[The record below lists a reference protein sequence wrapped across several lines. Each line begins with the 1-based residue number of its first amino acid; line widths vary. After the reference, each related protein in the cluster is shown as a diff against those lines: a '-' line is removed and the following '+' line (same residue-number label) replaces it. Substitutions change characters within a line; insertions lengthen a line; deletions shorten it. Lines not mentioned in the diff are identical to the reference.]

1 MPGFNAN
8 NPNRRLAV
16 FLRLKIMIE
25 RIYGDTEPA
34 HLVVASKALDAHK
47 ARYGEGNK
55 YHPIVYSVA
64 YRGKHYQIEVMTRRI
79 TMAATVITG
88 VRNLSRILEVA

>member
-1 MPGFNAN
+1 
-8 NPNRRLAV
+8 
-16 FLRLKIMIE
+16 MIE

-34 HLVVASKALDAHK
+34 HLVVANKALEAHK
-47 ARYGEGNK
+47 ARYGDGNK
-55 YHPIVYSVA
+55 YHPIIYSIRYRNKHYSV
-64 YRGKHYQIEVMTRRI
+64 EVITRRI

>member
-1 MPGFNAN
+1 MK
-8 NPNRRLAV
+8 RVIR
-16 FLRLKIMIE
+16 
-25 RIYGDTEPA
+25 GDTEPV
-34 HLVVASKALDAHK
+34 HIVVADKALEAHK

-55 YHPIVYSVA
+55 YHPIIYSIRYRNKHYSV
-64 YRGKHYQIEVMTRRI
+64 EVITRRI

>member
-1 MPGFNAN
+1 
-8 NPNRRLAV
+8 
-16 FLRLKIMIE
+16 MIE

-34 HLVVASKALDAHK
+34 HLVAANKALGAHK

-55 YHPIVYSVA
+55 YHPIKYSIA
-64 YRGKHYQIEVMTRRI
+64 YRGKHYQVEVITRRI

-88 VRNLSRILEVA
+88 VRNLSRVMEVA

>member
-1 MPGFNAN
+1 M
-8 NPNRRLAV
+8 
-16 FLRLKIMIE
+16 KE

-34 HLVVASKALDAHK
+34 HIVVANKALEAHK

-55 YHPIVYSVA
+55 HHHITYSIA
-64 YRGKHYQIEVMTRRI
+64 YRGKHYQVEVITRRT

-88 VRNLSRILEVA
+88 TRNLSRLPEFA